1 VSERKKEHGSMRLR
15 FLILIQV
22 LGISLYITSCNK
34 QESRDI
40 SGSGII
46 EADEVE
52 VAAETSGKIKVFAV
66 EEGSSVKV
74 GDILAQI
81 DRSTLEL
88 QLLQAKAGMTLAY
101 SQLQDLLAGAR
112 PEDIE
117 QSRQAV
123 VQAEEN
129 LRVAEDDFNRLS
141 ALVKSGSATSKQL
154 EDSRA
159 RYIGAQAQHKSALQ
173 AMKKLENL
181 ARPQEIKQAEAR
193 LEQTQVSVKLIQ
205 KQIDDST
212 VQSPI
217 DGVITKKVRQEG
229 DFAIPGTILCT
240 VADLKTVHLTI
251 YVSEVDLG
259 KIGLNEEAKVSIDS
273 YPERVFS
280 GKIVY
285 ISSVAQF
292 TPKNVQTRDERVKLV
307 FGVKIQ
313 IDNPEGI
320 FKQGM
325 PANATIPVKNTQ
337 NR

>member
-1 VSERKKEHGSMRLR
+1 MQHR
-15 FLILIQV
+15 FLIFPQV
-22 LGISLYITSCNK
+22 LVISLYLASCGK
-34 QESRDI
+34 QEDRDI

-52 VAAETSGKIKVFAV
+52 VAAETSGKIRVFRV
-66 EEGSSVKV
+66 EEGSSVKR
-74 GDILAQI
+74 GDIIAEI

-88 QLLQAKAGMTLAY
+88 QLEQAKAGMNLAY
-101 SQLQDLLAGAR
+101 FQLQDLLSGAR

-123 VQAEEN
+123 IQAEEN

-141 ALVKSGSATSKQL
+141 ALFKSGSATSKQL

-159 RYIGAQAQHKSALQ
+159 RYISAQAQQKSALQ

-193 LEQTQVSVKLIQ
+193 LEQARVSVKLVQ
-205 KQIDDST
+205 KQLDNST
-212 VQSPI
+212 IKSPI
-217 DGVITKKVRQEG
+217 DGIITKKVRQEG

-240 VADLKTVHLTI
+240 MADLNTVHLTI

-259 KIGLNEEAKVSIDS
+259 KIELHEEAHISIDS
-273 YPERVFS
+273 YPERAFS
-280 GKIVY
+280 GRIVY
-285 ISSVAQF
+285 ISPVAQF

-313 IDNPEGI
+313 IDNREGI

-325 PANATIPVKNTQ
+325 PADATLPVKNTKHM
-337 NR
+337 